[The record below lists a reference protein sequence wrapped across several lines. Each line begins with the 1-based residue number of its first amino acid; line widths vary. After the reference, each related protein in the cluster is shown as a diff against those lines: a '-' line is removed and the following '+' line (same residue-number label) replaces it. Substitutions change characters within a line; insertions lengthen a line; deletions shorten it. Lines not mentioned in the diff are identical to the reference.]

1 MYCSQDPAITC
12 KTENDNFHKSFEQV
26 FKVMK
31 FGNEIIYSSKMASI
45 GSSDIKWSKIILL
58 NTYFIHMRQKNNWE
72 ITFFGI
78 TALESLEYI
87 LKETTNSRIHSQN
100 KYLFFSEALIDD
112 INIDIQQATAS
123 MDQEKFKIFSE
134 NALFKEVTDSQ
145 KL

>member
-1 MYCSQDPAITC
+1 
-12 KTENDNFHKSFEQV
+12 
-26 FKVMK
+26 
-31 FGNEIIYSSKMASI
+31 
-45 GSSDIKWSKIILL
+45 
-58 NTYFIHMRQKNNWE
+58 MRQKNNWE

-78 TALESLEYI
+78 TALESLEHF
-87 LKETTNSRIHSQN
+87 LKKKNTNSRIHSQN

>member
-1 MYCSQDPAITC
+1 MP
-12 KTENDNFHKSFEQV
+12 
-26 FKVMK
+26 
-31 FGNEIIYSSKMASI
+31 
-45 GSSDIKWSKIILL
+45 
-58 NTYFIHMRQKNNWE
+58 QKNIWE

-78 TALESLEYI
+78 TALESLEHF
-87 LKETTNSRIHSQN
+87 LKLNTNSRIPIQN

-134 NALFKEVTDSQ
+134 NALFKEVTDSSQ